1 MNMESGCDFGV
12 YIISH
17 F

>member
-1 MNMESGCDFGV
+1 MESGCDFGV